1 MINQVPFSKIHIRI
15 ISYLLVL
22 IPIFLITG
30 PFLSDLC
37 ATIISLIT
45 IFHIIKNKDYII
57 FNNIFVKLFFL
68 FWLNSSVI
76 TLYHYYAS
84 NYSLETN
91 SLSSSLTYIRFIFF
105 AIGISKI
112 LNDNKKIF
120 KLLFYS
126 ISVCFLFL
134 IVDSYFQLIFDNNLL
149 NFPRD
154 ESGRIS
160 SFFGDELVMGGY
172 VVRLLFILIGLYF
185 YLNFKENYKKLLFA
199 TIVVLSI
206 SIIFLSGERS
216 AILLLTLG
224 AIILLFLIK
233 FDIKNIILGVGSII
247 IIITML
253 INFDSGF
260 KKRIIDRTLL
270 EGGISSNQVS
280 YLNGSKYSHFTQ
292 QINFYLTSYNIFK
305 ANYLGSGNRSF
316 GKLCK
321 KYRADKES
329 VKAEF
334 TQSCSSHSHNTYMQL
349 LSENG
354 IQGFLILVVIFF
366 ILFFVLIKQF
376 YLRIKSKAQYSKFET
391 LILIS
396 IFLNFFP
403 FIQNGNFFNN
413 WLSITYY
420 MPIGLFLHY
429 LSNKKTIKIQ

>member
-1 MINQVPFSKIHIRI
+1 
-15 ISYLLVL
+15 
-22 IPIFLITG
+22 
-30 PFLSDLC
+30 
-37 ATIISLIT
+37 
-45 IFHIIKNKDYII
+45 
-57 FNNIFVKLFFL
+57 
-68 FWLNSSVI
+68 
-76 TLYHYYAS
+76 
-84 NYSLETN
+84 
-91 SLSSSLTYIRFIFF
+91 
-105 AIGISKI
+105 
-112 LNDNKKIF
+112 
-120 KLLFYS
+120 
-126 ISVCFLFL
+126 
-134 IVDSYFQLIFDNNLL
+134 
-149 NFPRD
+149 
-154 ESGRIS
+154 
-160 SFFGDELVMGGY
+160 
-172 VVRLLFILIGLYF
+172 
-185 YLNFKENYKKLLFA
+185 
-199 TIVVLSI
+199 
-206 SIIFLSGERS
+206 
-216 AILLLTLG
+216 
-224 AIILLFLIK
+224 
-233 FDIKNIILGVGSII
+233 
-247 IIITML
+247 ML

-270 EGGISSNQVS
+270 EGGISSNQVR